1 MERYTRLTQALW
13 RFLRAYPPLLALALL
28 VLVGGIAKVAEA
40 GAGLNI
46 PHRSAVHAGM
56 AVYLISMAGFVA
68 FGRRNQAWPAW
79 TQIGVAAA
87 LGIAVTLSAE
97 LYADY
102 NRLQPCTTSLTRTRG
117 ASLPQK
123 PLPDDPKA
131 TSPLEKPLPD
141 DPKTK
146 SPLDDLSAFAAVL
159 AVALA
164 VLTLVAQKSA
174 SEARTEA
181 EKAQEMVV
189 GAWEI
194 RMNGIWTRL
203 ALESQR
209 LRESGREQI
218 KLFETYEATD
228 FDLATLHRKWSELH
242 GAISRFLVELLH
254 AVDSGEADKLAQ
266 QCSRIGIMAKD
277 LDVSHRNHSD
287 AAAHELLREQTR
299 LFVAP
304 LRRLLS
310 KGIEFSE
317 VDRGQMNPGH
327 QRELREAMRK
337 LDLSLTVLV

>member
-1 MERYTRLTQALW
+1 MKRYTRLTQALW
-13 RFLRAYPPLLALALL
+13 RFLRAYPSLLALALL
-28 VLVGGIAKVAEA
+28 VLAVGIAKVAEA

-46 PHRSAVHAGM
+46 LHRSAVHAGM
-56 AVYLISMAGFVA
+56 AAYLLSVAGFVA
-68 FGRRNQAWPAW
+68 FGRRKEAWPVW

-87 LGIAVTLSAE
+87 LGIAVTLSAK
-97 LYADY
+97 LYTDY
-102 NRLQPCTTSLTRTRG
+102 NRPQPCTTVLTHMPARSCE
-117 ASLPQK
+117 ASLPQQQ
-123 PLPDDPKA
+123 LPDDPKA
-131 TSPLEKPLPD
+131 
-141 DPKTK
+141 K

-174 SEARTEA
+174 SEARSEA
-181 EKAQEMVV
+181 EKAQEMIA
-189 GAWEI
+189 GRRSEI
-194 RMNGIWTRL
+194 HRIEIWTRL

-242 GAISRFLVELLH
+242 SAISRFLVELLH

-277 LDVSHRNHSD
+277 LDVSHRNQSD

>member
-13 RFLRAYPPLLALALL
+13 RFLRAYPSLLALALL
-28 VLVGGIAKVAEA
+28 VLAVGIAKVAEA

-46 PHRSAVHAGM
+46 LHRSAVHAGM
-56 AVYLISMAGFVA
+56 AAYLISIAGFVA
-68 FGRRNQAWPAW
+68 FGRRKEAWPVW

-87 LGIAVTLSAE
+87 LGIAVTLSAK
-97 LYADY
+97 LYTDY
-102 NRLQPCTTSLTRTRG
+102 NRPQPCTTVLTHMPARSCE
-117 ASLPQK
+117 ASLPQQQ
-123 PLPDDPKA
+123 LPDDPKA
-131 TSPLEKPLPD
+131 
-141 DPKTK
+141 K

-174 SEARTEA
+174 SEARSEA
-181 EKAQEMVV
+181 EKAQEMIA
-189 GAWEI
+189 GRRSEI
-194 RMNGIWTRL
+194 HRIEIWVRL

-209 LRESGREQI
+209 LRESGRKQI
-218 KLFETYEATD
+218 ELFETYEAID

-277 LDVSHRNHSD
+277 LDVSHRNQSD

-304 LRRLLS
+304 LRRLLR

>member
-1 MERYTRLTQALW
+1 MPA
-13 RFLRAYPPLLALALL
+13 
-28 VLVGGIAKVAEA
+28 
-40 GAGLNI
+40 
-46 PHRSAVHAGM
+46 RSC
-56 AVYLISMAGFVA
+56 
-68 FGRRNQAWPAW
+68 
-79 TQIGVAAA
+79 
-87 LGIAVTLSAE
+87 E
-97 LYADY
+97 
-102 NRLQPCTTSLTRTRG
+102 
-117 ASLPQK
+117 ASLPQQQ
-123 PLPDDPKA
+123 LPDDPKA
-131 TSPLEKPLPD
+131 
-141 DPKTK
+141 K

-159 AVALA
+159 AAALA

-209 LRESGREQI
+209 LRESGGEQI
-218 KLFETYEATD
+218 ELFETYEATD

-277 LDVSHRNHSD
+277 LDVSHRNQSD

-299 LFVAP
+299 RFVAP

-327 QRELREAMRK
+327 QHELREAMRK

>member
-1 MERYTRLTQALW
+1 MKRYTRLTQALW
-13 RFLRAYPPLLALALL
+13 RFLRAYPSLLALALL
-28 VLVGGIAKVAEA
+28 VLAVGIAKVAEA

-46 PHRSAVHAGM
+46 LHRSAVHAGM
-56 AVYLISMAGFVA
+56 AAYLLSVAGFVA
-68 FGRRNQAWPAW
+68 FGRRKEAWPVW

-87 LGIAVTLSAE
+87 LGIAVTLSAK
-97 LYADY
+97 LYTDY
-102 NRLQPCTTSLTRTRG
+102 NRPQPCTTVLTHMPARSCE
-117 ASLPQK
+117 ASLPQQQ
-123 PLPDDPKA
+123 LPDDPKA
-131 TSPLEKPLPD
+131 
-141 DPKTK
+141 K

-159 AVALA
+159 AAALA

-209 LRESGREQI
+209 LRESGGEQI
-218 KLFETYEATD
+218 ELFETYEATD

-277 LDVSHRNHSD
+277 LDVSHRNQSD

>member
-1 MERYTRLTQALW
+1 MKRYTRLTQALW
-13 RFLRAYPPLLALALL
+13 RFLRAYPSLLALALL
-28 VLVGGIAKVAEA
+28 VLAVGIAKVAEA

-46 PHRSAVHAGM
+46 LHRSAVHAGM
-56 AVYLISMAGFVA
+56 AAYLLSVAGFVA
-68 FGRRNQAWPAW
+68 FGRRKEAWPVW

-87 LGIAVTLSAE
+87 LGIAVTLSAK
-97 LYADY
+97 LYTDY
-102 NRLQPCTTSLTRTRG
+102 NRPQPCTTVLTHMPARSCE
-117 ASLPQK
+117 ASLPQQQ
-123 PLPDDPKA
+123 LPDDPKA
-131 TSPLEKPLPD
+131 
-141 DPKTK
+141 K

-174 SEARTEA
+174 SEARSEA
-181 EKAQEMVV
+181 EKAQEMIA
-189 GAWEI
+189 GRRSEI
-194 RMNGIWTRL
+194 HRIEIWVRL

-277 LDVSHRNHSD
+277 LDVSHRNQSD

-304 LRRLLS
+304 LRRLLR

>member
-1 MERYTRLTQALW
+1 MKRYTRLTQALW
-13 RFLRAYPPLLALALL
+13 RFLRAYPSLLALALL
-28 VLVGGIAKVAEA
+28 VLAVGIAKVAEA

-46 PHRSAVHAGM
+46 LHRSAVHAGM
-56 AVYLISMAGFVA
+56 AAYLLSVAGFVA
-68 FGRRNQAWPAW
+68 FGRRKEAWPVW

-87 LGIAVTLSAE
+87 LGIAVTLSAK
-97 LYADY
+97 LYTDY
-102 NRLQPCTTSLTRTRG
+102 NRPQPCTTVLTHMPARSCE
-117 ASLPQK
+117 ASLPQQQ
-123 PLPDDPKA
+123 LPDDPKA
-131 TSPLEKPLPD
+131 
-141 DPKTK
+141 K

-209 LRESGREQI
+209 LRESGGEQI
-218 KLFETYEATD
+218 ELFETYEATD

-277 LDVSHRNHSD
+277 LDVSHRNQSD

-327 QRELREAMRK
+327 QHELREAMRK